1 MYTYHFSCQV
11 VMCFVFMKRM
21 TCFYSYCIKDTPAPV
36 FSSLF
41 LCYAN
46 TMEKRKS
53 ASERELQEQIG
64 TRLKQALNLL
74 GLSVSQAAEQLGVSQ
89 PTISRYIAGYYSPP
103 ADFLNILYERF
114 KVNPLYIL
122 FGVKPIFTDT
132 LPTQAEEPEKVSSLT
147 KSVKN
152 FLSHIKEILQL
163 KDFQLY
169 SHSGLKMSFEDFQSL
184 LKGEYSVNMELLYT
198 LSCSFCADI
207 NAIFEEAVYRPF
219 IIQVGTFGW
228 DRKFEERKRNCPTE
242 VDVLVIDIANTSHF
256 YIWCMHGDYGG
267 FILKVLYSYDDLDGL
282 FWLLSKNLRAY
293 ISIDFSKDFEKQH
306 PHITLTSQENY
317 FYGNLMQGLGYL
329 KDISSDHP
337 AIKVLQRFIFL
348 LQENL

>member
-1 MYTYHFSCQV
+1 MVYEGQTPNEELGKQIGS
-11 VMCFVFMKRM
+11 R
-21 TCFYSYCIKDTPAPV
+21 IKFALGILKLPLV
-36 FSSLF
+36 
-41 LCYAN
+41 
-46 TMEKRKS
+46 K
-53 ASERELQEQIG
+53 ASEILEV
-64 TRLKQALNLL
+64 
-74 GLSVSQAAEQLGVSQ
+74 SV
-89 PTISRYIAGYYSPP
+89 PTLSRYVAGNTLPQV
-103 ADFLNILYERF
+103 DFLITLYERF

-122 FGVKPIFTDT
+122 FGLEPIIIESLSFPSEKPKGD
-132 LPTQAEEPEKVSSLT
+132 PSLT
-147 KSVKN
+147 PFVQK
-152 FLSHIKEILQL
+152 FLNHIRGILKLLGDLQL
-163 KDFQLY
+163 Y
-169 SHSGLKMSFEDFQSL
+169 IHSKLDLSFKEFL
-184 LKGEYSVNMELLYT
+184 ELLSGNFPVNIETLQT

>member
-1 MYTYHFSCQV
+1 
-11 VMCFVFMKRM
+11 
-21 TCFYSYCIKDTPAPV
+21 
-36 FSSLF
+36 
-41 LCYAN
+41 
-46 TMEKRKS
+46 MEKRKGVTD
-53 ASERELQEQIG
+53 EELQELIG
-64 TRLKQALNLL
+64 KRLKNILTFLNL
-74 GLSVSQAAEQLGVSQ
+74 SSSQASKILGIAQS
-89 PTISRYIAGYYSPP
+89 TLSRYLIGHYMPS
-103 ADFLNILYERF
+103 ADFIVKLYEHL

-122 FGVKPIFTDT
+122 FGLEPMFVENLS
-132 LPTQAEEPEKVSSLT
+132 LPTEESKGNISLSPFVRTFLQKVKEMFRLT
-147 KSVKN
+147 
-152 FLSHIKEILQL
+152 
-163 KDFQLY
+163 DFQLY
-169 SHSGLKMSFEDFQSL
+169 MLSKPNLSWDDFQKMLSEDFPIEPKTLQ
-184 LKGEYSVNMELLYT
+184 T